1 MTEVT
6 TRPPLSVA
14 GADPWAPERRP
25 VRLPA
30 PAPSAARDA
39 ALVGAMVVLAALL
52 RVPTLGRAYWVDE
65 GISVGIASHHLSQIP
80 GLLRLDGSPPLF
92 YMLLHFWV
100 GAFGSTQVSTHVMS
114 LIISL
119 VLVPVAWWCGWRL
132 FGRRVALYAALL
144 AATSPFLNWYAT
156 ESRMYPLVC
165 GLAMVAVTCSIAA
178 VLYES
183 RLYFAGAV
191 VAFVALLYTHNWS
204 LYLFAVTVAVLL
216 IWAAIRRDRRQ
227 ARWVLAGA
235 GIVLAAYAPWIP
247 SLLSQVQHTGAPW
260 AIPPSLGDLF
270 SDPAS
275 VLGGTL
281 GFLVVPLF
289 AAGAALT
296 WVYRPSR
303 ANRTTALLAAI
314 GLGTL
319 LAGWLIAQVKP
330 TWTSRYLAVALG
342 PLLLALAGALGGSW
356 LGRRII
362 AVAVAMLV
370 TWSVVG
376 SLLPDPNARYAKS
389 NVAAIAAAAGPQLDP
404 GDVVVVTQ
412 SEQVAV
418 LAHYLPAGLR
428 YVTPTGPVADPSV
441 VDWRD
446 LVGRLQRANPC
457 RTVAPAI
464 AALPPGAH
472 VLVVNPYRHLGASWT
487 TWARTDNAQ
496 VAADNQLV
504 LRDPGMSEVQS
515 YWEATEPKPYSAVDA
530 ALFVR
535 TASPAACS

>member
-6 TRPPLSVA
+6 TRPPLSVTP
-14 GADPWAPERRP
+14 ADLWTPVRRP
-25 VRLPA
+25 ARPPA

-39 ALVGAMVVLAALL
+39 ALVAAMVVLAALL
-52 RVPTLGRAYWVDE
+52 RLPTLGRAYWVDE
-65 GISVGIASHHLSQIP
+65 GISVGIASHHLGQIP

-92 YMLLHFWV
+92 YILLHFWLR
-100 GAFGSTQVSTHVMS
+100 AFGGTQVSTHVMS
-114 LIISL
+114 LLISL
-119 VLVPVAWWCGWRL
+119 AVVPVAWWCGWRL

-156 ESRMYPLVC
+156 ETRMYPLVC
-165 GLAMVAVTCSIAA
+165 GLALVAVTCSVAA
-178 VLYES
+178 VLYDS
-183 RLYFAGAV
+183 RLDFAGAV

-204 LYLFAVTVAVLL
+204 MYLFAVTVAVLL
-216 IWAAIRRDRRQ
+216 AWAAVRRDRRQ
-227 ARWVLAGA
+227 AAWVAAGA
-235 GIVLAAYAPWIP
+235 GLVLAAYAPWVP
-247 SLLSQVQHTGAPW
+247 SLLFQVHHTGAPW

-270 SDPAS
+270 SDPSS

-289 AAGAALT
+289 AAGAAVT
-296 WVYRPSR
+296 WIHRPSR
-303 ANRTTALLAAI
+303 ANRTTALLATI
-314 GLGTL
+314 GLATL
-319 LAGWLIAQVKP
+319 LSGWLIAQVKP
-330 TWTSRYLAVALG
+330 TWTSRYLAVALA

-362 AVAVAMLV
+362 AVGVAMLV

-376 SLLPDPNARYAKS
+376 SLLPDSNARYAKS
-389 NVAAIAAAAGPQLDP
+389 NVAAIAAAARPELNP

-418 LAHYLPAGLR
+418 LAHYLPAGLQ
-428 YVTPTGPVADPSV
+428 YVTPTGAVPDPRV

-446 LVGRLQRANPC
+446 LVQRLQRSNPC

-464 AALPPGAH
+464 AALPAGAH
-472 VLVVNPYRHLGASWT
+472 VLVVNPYRHLGASGT
-487 TWARTDNAQ
+487 AWARTVNAQ
-496 VAADNQLV
+496 VAAVNQLV
-504 LRDPGMSEVQS
+504 LRDPGVSEVQS
-515 YWEATEPKPYSAVDA
+515 YYEGTEPKPYSAVDA
-530 ALFVR
+530 TLFVR

>member
-1 MTEVT
+1 
-6 TRPPLSVA
+6 
-14 GADPWAPERRP
+14 
-25 VRLPA
+25 
-30 PAPSAARDA
+30 
-39 ALVGAMVVLAALL
+39 MVVLAALL
-52 RVPTLGRAYWVDE
+52 RLPTLGRAYWVDE

-80 GLLRLDGSPPLF
+80 GLLRHDGSPPFF
-92 YMLLHFWV
+92 YVLLHFWLR
-100 GAFGSTQVSTHVMS
+100 AFGATQVSTHVMS
-114 LIISL
+114 LSISL
-119 VLVPVAWWCGWRL
+119 AVVPVAWWCGRRL
-132 FGRRVALYAALL
+132 FGRRVALWAALL

-156 ESRMYPLVC
+156 ETRMYPLVC
-165 GLAMVAVTCSIAA
+165 GLATVAVTCSIAA
-178 VLYES
+178 VLYDS
-183 RLYFAGAV
+183 RLDFAGAV

-204 LYLFAVTVAVLL
+204 MYLFAVTVAVLL
-216 IWAAIRRDRRQ
+216 AWAGVRRDRRQ
-227 ARWVLAGA
+227 AKWVGAGA
-235 GIVLAAYAPWIP
+235 VLVLAAYAPWVP
-247 SLLSQVQHTGAPW
+247 SLLFQVRHTGAPW
-260 AIPPSLGDLF
+260 AIPPSLGDFF
-270 SDPAS
+270 SDPSS

-289 AAGAALT
+289 AAGAAVT
-296 WVYRPSR
+296 WIHRPSR
-303 ANRTTALLAAI
+303 ANRTTALLATI
-314 GLGTL
+314 GLATL
-319 LAGWLIAQVKP
+319 LSGWLIAQVKP

-362 AVAVAMLV
+362 AVGVAMLV

-376 SLLPDPNARYAKS
+376 SLLPDSNARDAKS
-389 NVAAIAAAAGPQLDP
+389 NVAAIAAAARPELNP

-428 YVTPTGPVADPSV
+428 YVTPTGPVADPRV

-446 LVGRLQRANPC
+446 LVQRLQRSNPC

-472 VLVVNPYRHLGASWT
+472 ILVVNPYRHLGASGT
-487 TWARTDNAQ
+487 TWARTVNAQ
-496 VAADNQLV
+496 VAAVNELV
-504 LRDPGMSEVQS
+504 LRDPGVSELQS
-515 YWEATEPKPYSAVDA
+515 YMEATEPKPYSAVDA

>member
-6 TRPPLSVA
+6 TRPP
-14 GADPWAPERRP
+14 RP
-25 VRLPA
+25 VAPVEVRTPVHRPARLPVA
-30 PAPSAARDA
+30 APSAARDA

-52 RVPTLGRAYWVDE
+52 RLPTLGRAYWVDE

-80 GLLRLDGSPPLF
+80 SLLRLDGSPPLF
-92 YMLLHFWV
+92 YVLLHFWV
-100 GAFGSTQVSTHVMS
+100 RAFGTTQVSTHVMS
-114 LIISL
+114 LLISL
-119 VLVPVAWWCGWRL
+119 AVVPVAWWCGRRL

-165 GLAMVAVTCSIAA
+165 GLAMVAVTCSVAA
-178 VLYES
+178 VLYRS
-183 RLYFAGAV
+183 RLDFAGAV
-191 VAFVALLYTHNWS
+191 LAFVALLYTHNWS

-216 IWAAIRRDRRQ
+216 GWAAVRRDRRQ
-227 ARWVLAGA
+227 AQWVAAGA
-235 GIVLAAYAPWIP
+235 GLVLAAYAPWVP
-247 SLLSQVQHTGAPW
+247 SLLFQVHHTAAPW

-281 GFLVVPLF
+281 GFLVVPMF

-296 WVYRPSR
+296 WIYRPSR
-303 ANRTTALLAAI
+303 ANRTTAVVATI
-314 GLGTL
+314 GLATL
-319 LAGWLIAQVKP
+319 LSGWLIAQVKP

-362 AVAVAMLV
+362 AVGVAMLV

-389 NVAAIAAAAGPQLDP
+389 NVAAIAAAARPQLHP

-428 YVTPTGPVADPSV
+428 YVTPTGPVPDPRV

-446 LVGRLQRANPC
+446 LVQRLQRSNPC

-472 VLVVNPYRHLGASWT
+472 VLVTNPYRHLGASGT
-487 TWARTDNAQ
+487 AWARTVNAQ
-496 VAADNQLV
+496 VAAVNELV
-504 LRDPGMSEVQS
+504 LRDPGVSEVQS
-515 YWEATEPKPYSAVDA
+515 YWEASEPKPYSAVDA